1 MITRIT
7 GKLLD
12 LDTDTNAVQ
21 LEAGA
26 LVYEVL
32 VPGYCISDLSAHRN
46 ANVTLYCLEVYESS
60 GSIGG
65 NLTPLLIGFPAAAD
79 KAFFARF
86 IKVKGIGIRKALRAL
101 TRPLADIAYAIE
113 DGDAKLL
120 ATLPE
125 IGKRTAEQVIAEL
138 KGKLS
143 DFASAPTA
151 RPHQAATPATDAQR
165 EALEILLQLGE
176 RRSEAEEL
184 LDRAADTFADPPT
197 TDQLVAAA
205 YKLKAGSV

>member
-32 VPGYCISDLSAHRN
+32 VPGYCISDLSAYHN
-46 ANVTLYCLEVYESS
+46 TNITLYCLEVYESS
-60 GSIGG
+60 GSVGG
-65 NLTPLLIGFPAAAD
+65 NLTPLLIGFPAASE
-79 KAFFARF
+79 KAFFTRF

-143 DFASAPTA
+143 DFAAAPTA
-151 RPHQAATPATDAQR
+151 RPRQVSTPATDAQH